1 MSEEPPRQPKKRKG
15 NEEQTNNAA
24 ITDDIKEEAI
34 VTVNSDR
41 PEDRSTPQAVKSITR
56 EDILQDMWSMF
67 EEKKQAMKGMQEGMQ
82 VMQMEI
88 TSMKKQ

>member
-1 MSEEPPRQPKKRKG
+1 M
-15 NEEQTNNAA
+15 
-24 ITDDIKEEAI
+24 
-34 VTVNSDR
+34 TVNGDR

-56 EDILQDMWSMF
+56 EDIHQDMWSMF
-67 EEKKQAMKGMQEGMQ
+67 EETKQAKKGMQEGMQ